1 MTIHDILC
9 NCGSVNS
16 KTYVAVVTLGSSNI
30 RNIVWGGLFRDLPK
44 KVEYKCFSYYMIGW
58 YFCEDTNSNQAYF
71 RFYV

>member
-16 KTYVAVVTLGSSNI
+16 KTYVSVATFDS
-30 RNIVWGGLFRDLPK
+30 RKIVWGGLFRDLPK
-44 KVEYKCFSYYMIGW
+44 KVEYKCISCYMIGW

>member
-16 KTYVAVVTLGSSNI
+16 KTYVSVEILGSNKI
-30 RNIVWGGLFRDLPK
+30 AWGGLFRDLPK
-44 KVEYKCFSYYMIGW
+44 KVEDKRISYYMIGW
-58 YFCEDTNSNQAYF
+58 YFCEDTNSKQAYF